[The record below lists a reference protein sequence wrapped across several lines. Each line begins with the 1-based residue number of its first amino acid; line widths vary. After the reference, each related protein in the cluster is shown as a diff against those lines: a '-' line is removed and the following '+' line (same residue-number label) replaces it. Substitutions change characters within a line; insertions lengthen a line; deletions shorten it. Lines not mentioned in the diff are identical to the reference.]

1 MDIDTEK
8 TDYALGIRYTPYS
21 AFELNVYVE
30 FEIM

>member
-1 MDIDTEK
+1 MNIDTEK
-8 TDYALGIRYTPYS
+8 TDYALGIRSPYS